1 MTQDEALRI
10 LKTGANVFLTGEP
23 GSGKTH
29 TINQY
34 TSYLHAHGI
43 EPAITAST
51 GIAATHINGMTI
63 HSWSG
68 IGVKSTL
75 TDYDLDAISQKEK
88 VVRRIRATKVLIIDE
103 ISMLSADTLDSVEMV
118 CRIIRNSPEPFGG
131 LQVIFVGDFFQLPP
145 VVKTGFSGGDMRLE
159 YDEPTS
165 PFAFR
170 SGAWKRTSPLVCYL
184 HEQHRQEDGD
194 FLQLLSAVRR
204 NNVTPAMRAT
214 LTKRAVRPT
223 SKVVTTLYPHN
234 ANVDSINVQELSR
247 LGGDPKKFYMQSKGA
262 PPLIEALKR
271 NCLSPELLELKIGAR
286 VLFTKNDLDGEY
298 VNGTMGEV
306 VEFSRM
312 STYPVVKTTAGK
324 RIEAVPEDW
333 SVKDNNKPLA
343 EITQVP
349 LRLAWAITVHKSQ
362 GMSLDA
368 AVIDLSRAFEYGQGY
383 VALSRVR
390 TLEGLYLQGFN
401 ERALEVHPEVL
412 DVDNL
417 FRENSDATAEAFGRM
432 SLTEL
437 QKLHTNFIKASGG
450 KSPSEMTAA
459 AATKVVTPNGKKFS
473 VEALREKHA
482 NAYKPW
488 TKEDDAQLLDMY
500 QEGAKVA
507 AMMEAFGR
515 KRGAI
520 TSRLEK
526 LTGDEI
532 T

>member
-1 MTQDEALRI
+1 MTQDEALRV

-29 TINQY
+29 TINEY
-34 TSYLHAHGI
+34 TKYLAAHGI
-43 EPAITAST
+43 EPSITAST
-51 GIAATHINGMTI
+51 GIAATHIGGMTI

-75 TDYDLDAISQKEK
+75 TEYDLDAISQKEK

-118 CRIIRNSPEPFGG
+118 CRVVRNSHEPFGG
-131 LQVIFVGDFFQLPP
+131 LQIIFVGDFFQLPP
-145 VVKTGFSGGDMRLE
+145 VVKMGFGGGDMRLE

-170 SGAWKRTSPLVCYL
+170 SSAWKRTAPLVCYL
-184 HEQHRQEDGD
+184 HEQHRQEDGQ
-194 FLQLLSAVRR
+194 FLNLLSAVRR
-204 NNVTPAMRAT
+204 NEVTAEMRAL
-214 LTKRAVRPT
+214 LTKRALRPAPGRA
-223 SKVVTTLYPHN
+223 VTTLYPHN
-234 ANVDSINVQELSR
+234 ANVDHINTGELAR
-247 LGGDPKKFYMQSKGA
+247 LGGAPKKFYMQTKGSPA
-262 PPLIEALKR
+262 LVEGLKR
-271 NCLSPELLELKIGAR
+271 NCLSPELLELKVGAR
-286 VLFTKNDLDGEY
+286 VLFTKNSLDGAY

-324 RIEAVPEDW
+324 HIEAVPEDW
-333 SVKDNNKPLA
+333 SVKDNNISLA
-343 EITQVP
+343 EISQVP

-368 AVIDLSRAFEYGQGY
+368 AVIDLSKAFEYGQGY

-390 TLEGLYLQGFN
+390 TLGGLYLHGFN

-412 DVDNL
+412 DVDSL
-417 FRENSDATAEAFGRM
+417 FRENSDATAEAF
-432 SLTEL
+432 
-437 QKLHTNFIKASGG
+437 IKASGG
-450 KSPSEMTAA
+450 KPLAEVAA
-459 AATKVVTPNGKKFS
+459 AKEKKVATPSGKKFS
-473 VEALREKHA
+473 VEALREKHK

-488 TKEDDAQLLDMY
+488 TPDDDERLLDMY
-500 QEGAKVA
+500 HEGTKIAQL
-507 AMMEAFGR
+507 MEVFGR

-520 TSRLEK
+520 TSRLSK

-532 T
+532 K